1 MILDCCQLEPSPDSI
16 KHEEGM
22 GNDKSSGSPG
32 GDASGEGN
40 SHLSAGD
47 MKLNSPKTDP
57 EGHSH
62 RGRGRSAAA
71 SHGLLI
77 YRPAMQR
84 AIATTVT
91 MLVTMLKTLRIRA
104 QTIRYVSIEIS
115 TFVC

>member
-16 KHEEGM
+16 KHEEGL

-47 MKLNSPKTDP
+47 MKLNSPKTDS

-62 RGRGRSAAA
+62 RGRVAVQPPR
-71 SHGLLI
+71 
-77 YRPAMQR
+77 MEVQ
-84 AIATTVT
+84 
-91 MLVTMLKTLRIRA
+91 
-104 QTIRYVSIEIS
+104 
-115 TFVC
+115 